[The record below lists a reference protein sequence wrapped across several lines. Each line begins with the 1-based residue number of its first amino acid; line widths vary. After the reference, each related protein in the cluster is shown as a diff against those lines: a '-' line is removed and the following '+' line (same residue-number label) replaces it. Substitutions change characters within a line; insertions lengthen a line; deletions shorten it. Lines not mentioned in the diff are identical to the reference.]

1 MIGYKDSKTASKV
14 ALSKEDDIIFITKK
28 VYDQNTGAELDDSK
42 TQCPSSSAIQS
53 EIDLLTQRISELTK
67 EKEDWQLLKTD
78 AEAL

>member
-1 MIGYKDSKTASKV
+1 MIGYKDSKEASKV
-14 ALSKEDDIIFITKK
+14 SLSKEDDVIFITKK

-42 TQCPSSSAIQS
+42 TQCPSFSAIQS
-53 EIDLLTQRISELTK
+53 EIDLLTQRIAELTK

>member
-1 MIGYKDSKTASKV
+1 MIGYKDAKAASKV
-14 ALSKEDDIIFITKK
+14 SLSKENDVIWITKK

-53 EIDLLTQRISELTK
+53 EIDLLTQRISDMTK
-67 EKEDWQLLKTD
+67 QKEDYTLLKTD